1 MRLSYLQNHY
11 NIEDVKDGYRFITDS
26 GVEYFL
32 TFIEYPVVEDYFA
45 TKIFMFNIERA
56 TPKVG
61 QSDIKLMNTILFVL
75 DGFFKNHDDALI
87 AVSDIYDNRQAA
99 RKRLFDFCFLKI
111 ISTIGI

>member
-75 DGFFKNHDDALI
+75 INCLSWELNALSSLI
-87 AVSDIYDNRQAA
+87 LLI
-99 RKRLFDFCFLKI
+99 F
-111 ISTIGI
+111 